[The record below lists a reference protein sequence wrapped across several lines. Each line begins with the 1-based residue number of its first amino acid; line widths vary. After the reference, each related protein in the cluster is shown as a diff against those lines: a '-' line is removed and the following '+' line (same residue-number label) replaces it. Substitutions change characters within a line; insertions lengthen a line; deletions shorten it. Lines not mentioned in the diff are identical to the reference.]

1 MLSNSDR
8 SRVSLCDLPTELLVR
23 ILWYTQYQP
32 LFKLS
37 VKMQWKDFNNA
48 LATCRRLRNVALA
61 APELW
66 MYLDCNWNKAWRQ
79 LCLTRSQDHPLVIY
93 FYEDDSVCQL
103 DDDGPVKSVVETET
117 LYAIFHK
124 AYRLTWMLTLD
135 RVTSGAAHAVLGRQ
149 MPYLQ
154 DLRVESPL
162 ASLLH
167 LDSFVLCGW
176 TTQLTRLD
184 LIMTS
189 IGITN
194 QLLFPALRL
203 LKLSKCETTLD
214 GMLHLLRHAPLL
226 KSVSLNNLAFVPGT
240 ETGTETSRFGA
251 LHTVTV
257 KEEERPIEL
266 PALHW
271 LNMTLKEYDSWN
283 LLWFIPDPSH
293 YLTIRVDSAAAA
305 TPERADRLLKRIQD
319 FWSLHR
325 PEAPMP
331 PMTIS
336 LRRSN
341 APLFLE
347 MGQRNMIF
355 NLVRHPVTL
364 VEAPPARLEAV
375 GSYRGVHP
383 FLSASTCLGL
393 DARGYR
399 IGTPFYQDILDG
411 LENLEDVCIRRAY
424 EDMEDHEEQ
433 LLLDEFNEDLSS
445 FEAWIRSYAVR
456 GRPLKNLTFKFC
468 HPTLEAFATK
478 IRGAGVV
485 DEVTWFGDEN

>member
-79 LCLTRSQDHPLVIY
+79 LCLTRSQEHPLVIY
-93 FYEDDSVCQL
+93 FFEDDSARILNYSV
-103 DDDGPVKSVVETET
+103 PVESVVETET

-124 AYRLTWMLTLD
+124 AYRLTWIPTLD
-135 RVTSGAAHAVLGRQ
+135 RVSSGAVHGVLGRQ

-154 DLRVESPL
+154 DLRMESPSE
-162 ASLLH
+162 SLLH
-167 LDSFVLCGW
+167 LDSFVICGW

-189 IGITN
+189 IGITK

-226 KSVSLNNLAFVPGT
+226 QSVSLNDLDFVPGT
-240 ETGTETSRFGA
+240 ETGTETSRLGA

-257 KEEERPIEL
+257 KEEKRPIQL
-266 PALHW
+266 PALRW
-271 LNMTLKEYDSWN
+271 LSMTLKEFDSWK
-283 LLWFIPDPSH
+283 LLLFIPDPSH
-293 YLTIRVDSAAAA
+293 YLTIRVDLLVAA
-305 TPERADRLLKRIQD
+305 TPERAGCLLKRIQD
-319 FWSLHR
+319 FWSLRR
-325 PEAPMP
+325 PDAPMP
-331 PMTIS
+331 SMSIS

-341 APLFLE
+341 ARSFLE
-347 MGQRNMIF
+347 MGERNM
-355 NLVRHPVTL
+355 NLNLARHPVNL
-364 VEAPPARLEAV
+364 VKPPSVRLEAV
-375 GSYRGVHP
+375 GTYRGVHP
-383 FLSASTCLGL
+383 FLSVSTCLGL

-399 IGTPFYQDILDG
+399 IDMNFYQDILEG

-424 EDMEDHEEQ
+424 EDTAVHDW
-433 LLLDEFNEDLSS
+433 LFNEDLSS

-478 IRGAGVV
+478 IRDAGVV
-485 DEVTWFGDEN
+485 DEVTWFGDEI